1 MSQAPPNARP
11 VAELMVWL
19 AGPAVWA
26 VHFAVMYGAH
36 ALICARLDAT
46 GPSLLWPVVAAS
58 ATALAL
64 LALAGLIVARVRRAR
79 SRARSN
85 GQTMFTRDLT
95 IALAAVSMLGVV
107 WVALPAVV
115 TAPCG

>member
-1 MSQAPPNARP
+1 MSEAPPNARP
-11 VAELMVWL
+11 VAELLAWL

-36 ALICARLDAT
+36 ALICARPGA
-46 GPSLLWPVVAAS
+46 GAANLWPAVAAS

-64 LALAGLIVARVRRAR
+64 LALAGLIVVRMTRAR

-85 GQTMFTRDLT
+85 GHTIFARDLT